1 MILCP
6 AAGDIA
12 PKFEG
17 RKTEKLS
24 NEYLIAEN
32 HLALGNFAGLPSIT
46 IPSGF
51 HKGMP
56 IGINLMG
63 KAFHEI
69 DVFNVASALEE
80 ALGFKNQVAK
90 VGGN

>member
-1 MILCP
+1 
-6 AAGDIA
+6 
-12 PKFEG
+12 
-17 RKTEKLS
+17 
-24 NEYLIAEN
+24 
-32 HLALGNFAGLPSIT
+32 
-46 IPSGF
+46 
-51 HKGMP
+51 MP